1 MNVEVASG
9 TLDDFFRH
17 QTNAD
22 VHQAAVKRAFSNETK
37 RSTLQMLSAYDPEI
51 MLVFDS
57 RELWVRFGRLSIET
71 QKTLVRAACSSMGI
85 TDTKQ
90 AEIHDLPWNP
100 RGNMKVSLKFNRY
113 SDKTIVLSLGS
124 AKLV

>member
-17 QTNAD
+17 QANAEM
-22 VHQAAVKRAFSNETK
+22 HQAAIKRSFSNETK
-37 RSTLQMLSAYDPEI
+37 RSTLQMLSAYDPTV

-57 RELWVRFGRLSIET
+57 RELWVRFGRLAIET
-71 QKTLVRAACSSMGI
+71 QKTLVRSAYSSMGL
-85 TDTKQ
+85 TGTNK

-100 RGNMKVSLKFNRY
+100 RGNMRISLKFLRI
-113 SDKTIVLSLGS
+113 SDKTLALSLGQ